1 MLFGRLAAY
10 RRAER
15 VQLRVDR
22 YAPGEADCSGALGVL
37 QGAQPVLAAR
47 SSAVADSAAV
57 PVDLPTA
64 AGPRDLRALLRADS
78 FLGVRCLVVPFDPA
92 VAVEQL
98 PRVWQGVRFSPPFV
112 VVTPRTQSALSAR
125 WIEVS
130 PHCP

>member
-57 PVDLPTA
+57 SVDLPTA

-92 VAVEQL
+92 VVATGLAGGAIFTAVCCRDAEDSVCFICALDRGFPPL
-98 PRVWQGVRFSPPFV
+98 PLIAS
-112 VVTPRTQSALSAR
+112 
-125 WIEVS
+125 
-130 PHCP
+130 